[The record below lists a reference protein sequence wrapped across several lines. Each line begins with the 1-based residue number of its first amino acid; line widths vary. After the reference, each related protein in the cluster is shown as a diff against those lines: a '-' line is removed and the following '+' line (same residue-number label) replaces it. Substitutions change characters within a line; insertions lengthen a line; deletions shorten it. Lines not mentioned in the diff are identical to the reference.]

1 MSVTAW
7 RITKRKH
14 ARNAFSGEGA
24 REFGGRWNNPGTAA
38 VYTAQSQSLAALEML
53 VHLDSADL
61 LENYVLP
68 AADFDQSLIKV
79 LNPSDLRRNRRSDTP
94 AAQVRSIGDEWVW
107 GAVQRYSGSQA
118 FWFRAKAISCSIRGT
133 RISPGYVLEKR
144 WPFAL
149 MRGWGSSCW
158 LLAPGFWHPTSGFWL
173 PGPFLPAR

>member
-1 MSVTAW
+1 MHSAARARGSSAAAGTILERQPSTPRSRNRWQRW
-7 RITKRKH
+7 RCWCISIRRTCSR
-14 ARNAFSGEGA
+14 
-24 REFGGRWNNPGTAA
+24 T
-38 VYTAQSQSLAALEML
+38 TC
-53 VHLDSADL
+53 L
-61 LENYVLP
+61 L

-79 LNPSDLRRNRRSDTP
+79 LNPSDLPRNRRSDTP

-158 LLAPGFWHPTSGFWL
+158 LLAPGFWHLTSGFWL